1 MDIAIFYI
9 WWCPRSLP
17 EHTHTHTRS
26 TFSPILSSPSL
37 PSPIPSHFSCPLHT
51 LIFSPHIIS
60 LPLLSFFLVYSP
72 NPSALLSSI
81 FFISPLLSFF
91 LFSFPI
97 LSFLFLSYPF
107 LSSLLFSPLL
117 CSSNSRKQS
126 SHDDWVHQVTDQYS
140 TKKSLC
146 RALPSSPLTLSPS
159 GRSSFSIVSLTLLQF
174 SFIAFLLS
182 FYSTPLSTPGE
193 NKIIL
198 LLPSLTAV
206 YSRLSSSLWLQGC
219 T

>member
-1 MDIAIFYI
+1 M
-9 WWCPRSLP
+9 S
-17 EHTHTHTRS
+17 
-26 TFSPILSSPSL
+26 SPYSHFLSSYHLSSPPL
-37 PSPIPSHFSCPLHT
+37 FFSC
-51 LIFSPHIIS
+51 
-60 LPLLSFFLVYSP
+60 LLSKPLCSTLFYFLH
-72 NPSALLSSI
+72 LS
-81 FFISPLLSFF
+81 SPLLSFF

-97 LSFLFLSYPF
+97 LSFPFLSYPF